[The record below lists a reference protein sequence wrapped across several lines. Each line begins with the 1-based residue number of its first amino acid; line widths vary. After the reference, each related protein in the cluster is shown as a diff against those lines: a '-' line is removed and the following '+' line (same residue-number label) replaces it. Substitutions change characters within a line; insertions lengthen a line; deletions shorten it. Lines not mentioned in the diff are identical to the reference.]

1 MYESKTRCLF
11 SIQDASWRMIK
22 VWVQLPAALILMI
35 SVTNYFGFLVY
46 EEKLKL
52 MTASLSLLQ
61 VLEDEEEAA
70 LEKEDQ
76 EREQEVSY
84 PM

>member
-1 MYESKTRCLF
+1 MERSYEL
-11 SIQDASWRMIK
+11 M
-22 VWVQLPAALILMI
+22 AA
-35 SVTNYFGFLVY
+35 F
-46 EEKLKL
+46 
-52 MTASLSLLQ
+52 LSLLQ

>member
-1 MYESKTRCLF
+1 
-11 SIQDASWRMIK
+11 
-22 VWVQLPAALILMI
+22 
-35 SVTNYFGFLVY
+35 
-46 EEKLKL
+46 
-52 MTASLSLLQ
+52 MTASFSLLQ

-84 PM
+84 

>member
-1 MYESKTRCLF
+1 M
-11 SIQDASWRMIK
+11 A
-22 VWVQLPAALILMI
+22 
-35 SVTNYFGFLVY
+35 
-46 EEKLKL
+46 
-52 MTASLSLLQ
+52 ASLSLLQ

-76 EREQEVSY
+76 AREQEVRY

>member
-1 MYESKTRCLF
+1 MET
-11 SIQDASWRMIK
+11 
-22 VWVQLPAALILMI
+22 
-35 SVTNYFGFLVY
+35 
-46 EEKLKL
+46 
-52 MTASLSLLQ
+52 SLSLLQ

-84 PM
+84 QIKIPLIYSTQFEN

>member
-1 MYESKTRCLF
+1 MKT
-11 SIQDASWRMIK
+11 S
-22 VWVQLPAALILMI
+22 
-35 SVTNYFGFLVY
+35 Y
-46 EEKLKL
+46 KL
-52 MTASLSLLQ
+52 MAASLSLLQ

>member
-1 MYESKTRCLF
+1 M
-11 SIQDASWRMIK
+11 A
-22 VWVQLPAALILMI
+22 
-35 SVTNYFGFLVY
+35 
-46 EEKLKL
+46 
-52 MTASLSLLQ
+52 ASLSLLQ

>member
-1 MYESKTRCLF
+1 MET
-11 SIQDASWRMIK
+11 
-22 VWVQLPAALILMI
+22 
-35 SVTNYFGFLVY
+35 
-46 EEKLKL
+46 
-52 MTASLSLLQ
+52 SLSLLQ

-84 PM
+84 QIKIPLICSTQFENWSVARMRRQKNKNVRWLKNFKK